1 MMKIKTKRIHI
12 IKDMDIEK
20 KDIHIEKQGPMILMK
35 KMRKKGDLKE
45 VEEVVSEEEVVVEE
59 IQEVAIIIKRI

>member
-35 KMRKKGDLKE
+35 KMRKRGDLKE

>member
-45 VEEVVSEEEVVVEE
+45 VEKVVSEEEVVVEE